1 MKKAALILFLIPKN
15 RKEIIAGVKN
25 PEVRTGF
32 LFFFGQGAAAVS
44 FILLNYAFSVG
55 SVALVSALV
64 GVQYVFL
71 FLMVVVLPQKLKKTL
86 AEETTSVVLWKK
98 GASLALISVGIFI
111 LFL

>member
-1 MKKAALILFLIPKN
+1 M
-15 RKEIIAGVKN
+15 
-25 PEVRTGF
+25 
-32 LFFFGQGAAAVS
+32 S